1 MQSQYGLQVLPPD
14 EATPF
19 FDKYVLEYA
28 FPTIA
33 LICRCVRRPVY
44 PKTTKLVYL
53 DGPTLLGHPGIGE
66 AAEQLLAAPPAV
78 SPR

>member
-19 FDKYVLEYA
+19 FEDYVLKWA

-33 LICRCVRRPVY
+33 LICRSSRRPVCSKRTELVTMCMLVSGSTERELGLVRD
-44 PKTTKLVYL
+44 KTPVCS
-53 DGPTLLGHPGIGE
+53 IN
-66 AAEQLLAAPPAV
+66 
-78 SPR
+78 